1 MQKKTRGAITAIVLG
16 CSIFPISCVA
26 DDANK
31 GDAAAGKAKA
41 ALCMG
46 CHGMSGEG
54 KAMPAGQAS
63 FPRLAGQ
70 VPAYFIKSLYDFR
83 TDTRND
89 AMMGAIAKGLSEPEI
104 ADLAAY
110 YSTLK

>member
-1 MQKKTRGAITAIVLG
+1 MHKSSRNAKVVIFL
-16 CSIFPISCVA
+16 CSLVIPSLSAAA
-26 DDANK
+26 DVVEGNAE
-31 GDAAAGKAKA
+31 AGKAKA

-70 VPAYFIKSLYDFR
+70 VPAYFIKSLYDYR
-83 TDTRND
+83 NDKRND
-89 AMMGAIAKGLSEPEI
+89 AMMGAVAKGLAETDI
-104 ADLAAY
+104 ANLAAY
-110 YSTLK
+110 YASLQ

>member
-1 MQKKTRGAITAIVLG
+1 MQKKVRVAVTAIALNGLAFSTVSL
-16 CSIFPISCVA
+16 A
-26 DDANK
+26 DGTNQ

-46 CHGMSGEG
+46 CHGMNGEG
-54 KAMPAGQAS
+54 KAMPVGQAS
-63 FPRLAGQ
+63 YPRLAGQ

-83 TDTRND
+83 SGARDD
-89 AMMGAIAKGLSEPEI
+89 VMMAAIAKGLTEPEI

-110 YSTLK
+110 YAKLK

>member
-1 MQKKTRGAITAIVLG
+1 MQKKSMGIVTAIILG
-16 CSIFPISCVA
+16 WLIFPTFSVA
-26 DDANK
+26 EDTNIGSATK
-31 GDAAAGKAKA
+31 GQTKA

-46 CHGMSGEG
+46 CHGMNGEG
-54 KAMPAGQAS
+54 KAMPTGQSS

-83 TDTRND
+83 TGSRND
-89 AMMGAIAKGLSEPEI
+89 AMMAAIAKSLTEPEI